1 MSDDATNDT
10 QTPSQGQSDS
20 KPDSGGA
27 GASDET
33 SATLKALRSKLDS
46 VYKERNELL
55 KRFGDLDP
63 EAARAALQAQADR
76 EKADAEKKGEWE
88 RLRTKLA
95 EEHGKELEK
104 ERATAARLR
113 SALERQIV
121 RAEAVRA
128 IAAAKGDPDLL
139 LPHVL
144 ASVEVVEE
152 GDEFVARVLDP
163 KERGKHRF
171 DSKGEYMTISELV
184 TADLRERFP
193 RAFEGSGTGGSGATG
208 SAGSEGG
215 GAIVLSLDQA
225 KDPATYRRAKAEAE
239 KRGVPLRL
247 AS

>member
-1 MSDDATNDT
+1 
-10 QTPSQGQSDS
+10 
-20 KPDSGGA
+20 
-27 GASDET
+27 
-33 SATLKALRSKLDS
+33 
-46 VYKERNELL
+46 
-55 KRFGDLDP
+55 
-63 EAARAALQAQADR
+63 
-76 EKADAEKKGEWE
+76 
-88 RLRTKLA
+88 
-95 EEHGKELEK
+95 
-104 ERATAARLR
+104 
-113 SALERQIV
+113 
-121 RAEAVRA
+121 AEAVRA

>member
-1 MSDDATNDT
+1 MSEPTTDPQNPPPGQND
-10 QTPSQGQSDS
+10 P
-20 KPDSGGA
+20 KPEPGSAGGGEDLA
-27 GASDET
+27 
-33 SATLKALRSKLDS
+33 ATLKALRSKLDS

-95 EEHGKELEK
+95 EEHGKALEK

-113 SALERQIV
+113 SSLERQIV

-171 DSKGEYMTISELV
+171 NSKGEYMTISELV

-215 GAIVLSLDQA
+215 GAVVLTRDQA

-239 KRGVPLRL
+239 QRGVSLRL